1 MGDVEKNF
9 IKHGMI
15 CCKHLYHFNERQLH
29 ISLELYEG
37 APLRKG
43 PNNLIHQVQYDIN
56 QCIDYRSDKYNP
68 NVNEFS

>member
-1 MGDVEKNF
+1 MLTMGDGEKNF

-15 CCKHLYHFNERQLH
+15 CCKHPYHFNERQLY

-43 PNNLIHQVQYDIN
+43 LNNFIHQV
-56 QCIDYRSDKYNP
+56 
-68 NVNEFS
+68 